1 MLLFRIVY
9 NQLMISSEVSS
20 RLIEGV
26 KSLFIVRD
34 DDYNEVTERWV
45 EFDDGDINID
55 EVAVLM
61 MKEIDDSGWIISNYN
76 SRKLII
82 EGNDI
87 DTITKTVSENL
98 EECEIYEGID
108 YSINIVDSQVSI
120 VVNEDDKFKFIVD
133 LISKELDNN
142 SSYFQS
148 CSFINDELLF
158 NYNNHEIAIEI
169 ILMYDVGADYEIK
182 GRYDVFHAK
191 IRVI

>member
-55 EVAVLM
+55 EVVVLM
-61 MKEIDDSGWIISNYN
+61 MKEIDDCGWIISNYN

-82 EGNDI
+82 EYNDI

-133 LISKELDNN
+133 LISKELNNN

-148 CSFINDELLF
+148 CSFINDEILF

>member
-1 MLLFRIVY
+1 
-9 NQLMISSEVSS
+9 MISSEVSS